1 MSDQVELLQTELKLM
16 QGLLKDADGRQDESD
31 ILRQWVAETR
41 DLAYDAEDIIATYA
55 LKVTS
60 RKEGRVLKRCACIL
74 YEGITVHKVGS
85 QIVNIKAKISIL
97 KTSFRDYGVRESIIQ
112 GGGSGS
118 LNERQREQRETYSY
132 LEDDVVGFDN
142 DVKKLVE
149 FMLREEGNRIAS
161 ICGYGWSRKDHSCQ
175 DGLQSHIV
183 KRHFDCR
190 AWVYVSQQC
199 QRRHVW
205 EEILIS
211 LQSKDRRDE
220 IKKMSDA
227 ELVEELRQVQQKQ
240 KCLVILD
247 DIWTIEAW
255 NSLCEAFPKKNTGS
269 KILLTSRNKDVSL
282 HADPRG
288 FLHELQHLNDKWSL
302 ELLEKIISHRKGTSN
317 I

>member
-1 MSDQVELLQTELKLM
+1 M
-16 QGLLKDADGRQDESD
+16 QGLLKDADARQDESD

-41 DLAYDAEDIIATYA
+41 DLAYDAEGIIATYN
-55 LKVTS
+55 LKVAS
-60 RKEGRVLKRCACIL
+60 RKEGGILKRCACIL

-85 QIVNIKAKISIL
+85 QIVNIKAKIFIL
-97 KTSFRDYGVRESIIQ
+97 KTSFRDYGIRESIIQ

-149 FMLREEGNRIAS
+149 FMLKEEEGNRIAS
-161 ICGYGWSRKDHSCQ
+161 ICGMG
-175 DGLQSHIV
+175 GLGKTTLAKMVYNHHTV

-288 FLHELQHLNDKWSL
+288 FLL
-302 ELLEKIISHRKGTSN
+302 ELVALQNSTKSISELWNYQLIIFKKNLKIEKDF
-317 I
+317 